1 MKNNKNNKNKEYGF
15 FEIDNDNFP
24 IFVII
29 ISFVSVM
36 TILLLSFTFNFKKL
50 ANDAWTEKQETI
62 TTAEQL
68 IQNENYLVFLDGKE
82 IDFSNIDISKY
93 SIKIDDTEKK
103 IILTSN
109 TMTTTDIE
117 PFFVPFLF
125 Y

>member
-1 MKNNKNNKNKEYGF
+1 MKNNKNKEYGF
-15 FEIDNDNFP
+15 LEIDNDNFP